1 MTVCRWFGIL
11 RWESCSEHDN
21 ALSVLSGVKQW
32 TLIRDM
38 YSYSHVGSDQCICR
52 QQAVSSMATPRRDR
66 SPRRPSTTEDVYALR
81 EKLEDVAGKLNVVEY
96 NLRHAQGMLTDMDQ
110 FLQGEDVDLDDLL
123 PTLRR
128 LVLRLTQSIRVANTV
143 VVTAQNDITRPARE
157 TWAPA
162 GEYPW
167 PW

>member
-1 MTVCRWFGIL
+1 MG
-11 RWESCSEHDN
+11 HDN
-21 ALSVLSGVKQW
+21 VLSVLSGVKQW

-52 QQAVSSMATPRRDR
+52 QQAVSSMAMPRRDR

-81 EKLEDVAGKLNVVEY
+81 EKLDDVAGKLNVVQY
-96 NLRHAQGMLTDMDQ
+96 NLRNAQGMLTDMDQ
-110 FLQGEDVDLDDLL
+110 FLQGEDVDLEDLL

-128 LVLRLTQSIRVANTV
+128 LVHNLTRSIRNANEVVAAT
-143 VVTAQNDITRPARE
+143 QDHIHRRARE

>member
-1 MTVCRWFGIL
+1 
-11 RWESCSEHDN
+11 
-21 ALSVLSGVKQW
+21 
-32 TLIRDM
+32 
-38 YSYSHVGSDQCICR
+38 
-52 QQAVSSMATPRRDR
+52 MATPRRDR
-66 SPRRPSTTEDVYALR
+66 SPRRPSTTEDVHALR
-81 EKLEDVAGKLNVVEY
+81 EKLDDVAVKLRVVEY

-110 FLQGEDVDLDDLL
+110 FLQGEDVDLEDLL

-128 LVLRLTQSIRVANTV
+128 LVHNLTRSIRNANEVVAAT
-143 VVTAQNDITRPARE
+143 QDHIHRRARE

>member
-1 MTVCRWFGIL
+1 
-11 RWESCSEHDN
+11 
-21 ALSVLSGVKQW
+21 
-32 TLIRDM
+32 
-38 YSYSHVGSDQCICR
+38 
-52 QQAVSSMATPRRDR
+52 MATPRRDR

>member
-1 MTVCRWFGIL
+1 MG
-11 RWESCSEHDN
+11 HDN

-38 YSYSHVGSDQCICR
+38 YSSSHVGSDQCICR
-52 QQAVSSMATPRRDR
+52 QQAVSLMATPRRDR
-66 SPRRPSTTEDVYALR
+66 SPRRPSTTEDVHALR
-81 EKLEDVAGKLNVVEY
+81 EKLDDVAGNLNIVQV
-96 NLRHAQGMLTDMDQ
+96 NLRHAQGKLTDMGEY
-110 FLQGEDVDLDDLL
+110 LEGEDVDLEDLL

-128 LVLRLTQSIRVANTV
+128 LVHALTLSIRNANEVVAAT
-143 VVTAQNDITRPARE
+143 QDHIHRRARE